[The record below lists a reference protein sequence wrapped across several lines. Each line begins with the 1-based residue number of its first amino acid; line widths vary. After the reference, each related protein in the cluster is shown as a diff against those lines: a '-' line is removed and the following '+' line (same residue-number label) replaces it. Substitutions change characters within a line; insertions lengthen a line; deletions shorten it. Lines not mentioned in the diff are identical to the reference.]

1 MKQKI
6 MNGDESG
13 AGTAPTD
20 KVTKLQHELALCET
34 ERKALQQRV
43 KDQERIIQL
52 LEGK

>member
-1 MKQKI
+1 LK
-6 MNGDESG
+6 GDESTP
-13 AGTAPTD
+13 GTASTD

-34 ERKALQQRV
+34 ERNALQQRV